1 MLRALLICLL
11 ALALPMQG
19 AVASAMVVCGP
30 NHHGAAARAAAAH
43 EATTAQPPQAHAAL
57 SQAGATDGSAT
68 LRAAEQDHC
77 HFAPA
82 GTDSCSAC
90 AACGSSAAILQAP
103 VPPCLVDAAAVNFA
117 ELVPSVAPFAAGGPE
132 RPPRARIT

>member
-19 AVASAMVVCGP
+19 AVAAAMVACGP
-30 NHHGAAARAAAAH
+30 NHHGAAAGNAAMR
-43 EATTAQPPQAHAAL
+43 EATTAQPPQDHVAL
-57 SQAGATDGSAT
+57 SQPGGADGSAT
-68 LRAAEQDHC
+68 LRAAEEGHC

-90 AACGSSAAILQAP
+90 AACGSSAAIHQAP
-103 VPPCLVDAAAVNFA
+103 VPPCVVDAAAVDFA
-117 ELVPSVAPFAAGGPE
+117 ALVPNIAPFAAGGPE
-132 RPPRARIT
+132 RPPRARTP